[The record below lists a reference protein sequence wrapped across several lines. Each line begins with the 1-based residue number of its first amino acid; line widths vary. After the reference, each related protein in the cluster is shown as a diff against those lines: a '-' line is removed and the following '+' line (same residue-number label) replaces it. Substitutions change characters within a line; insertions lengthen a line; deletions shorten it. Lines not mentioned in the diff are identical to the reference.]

1 MENKGE
7 EIKELL
13 SHILNKLDRL
23 EQKIERQEEDIRI
36 FLTSRDSSYEPSSL
50 VPCPAKG
57 NKDLSR
63 VTKRRDRG
71 IASGNQSDFEV
82 KAVNKA
88 RIHGKG

>member
-7 EIKELL
+7 EIRELL

-50 VPCPAKG
+50 FLAQQKATRTSVE
-57 NKDLSR
+57 LLREEIEELHQVIR
-63 VTKRRDRG
+63 VSLK
-71 IASGNQSDFEV
+71 
-82 KAVNKA
+82 
-88 RIHGKG
+88 